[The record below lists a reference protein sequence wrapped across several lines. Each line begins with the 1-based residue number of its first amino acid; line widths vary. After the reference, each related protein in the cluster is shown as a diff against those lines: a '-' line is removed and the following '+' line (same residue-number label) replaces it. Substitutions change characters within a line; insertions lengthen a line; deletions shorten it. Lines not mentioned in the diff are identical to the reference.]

1 MPILPLLIV
10 LLLTAAVSAQPMN
23 AMPDFPTITVT
34 GEATVAVKPDRA
46 VIGLGAV
53 AQADDAAAAQQ
64 RVNEIMHQAIDAIRQ
79 VGVPEDRIQT
89 AGLSLQPVY
98 SQPGRGHVQ
107 GGESHVPT
115 IVGYRASNTV
125 RVQLD
130 DLELIGKVID
140 AGITAGANQLE
151 GINFEI
157 KDDTQSRSQALEQA
171 TANARSKADVIA
183 RAAGTPVS
191 VLHNITEGGV
201 HIVSPVYRGARAL
214 AAMEMD
220 TPVQPGEVQIRA
232 SVTVTYRVNVDGPN
246 P

>member
-1 MPILPLLIV
+1 MPVLPLLIV

-64 RVNEIMHQAIDAIRQ
+64 RVNEIMHKAIDAIRQ

-98 SQPGRGHVQ
+98 SQPGRRQ
-107 GGESHVPT
+107 MQDGEGHVPT

-157 KDDTQSRSQALEQA
+157 KDDTQPRSQALEQA

-183 RAAGTPVS
+183 QAAGTPIS

-201 HIVSPVYRGARAL
+201 HIIAPVYRGVRAM

-220 TPVQPGEVQIRA
+220 TPVQPGQVQIRA
-232 SVTVTYRVNVDGPN
+232 SVTVTYRVNVDRPN
-246 P
+246 Q

>member
-1 MPILPLLIV
+1 MPVLPLLIV

-64 RVNEIMHQAIDAIRQ
+64 RVNEIMHKTIDAIRQ

-98 SQPGRGHVQ
+98 SQAKSRQADEIHIPA
-107 GGESHVPT
+107 
-115 IVGYRASNTV
+115 IVAYRASNTV

-130 DLELIGKVID
+130 DLDLIGKVID

-157 KDDTQSRSQALEQA
+157 KDDTQPRSQALEQA

-183 RAAGTPVS
+183 QAAGTPIS
-191 VLHNITEGGV
+191 VLHNISEGGV
-201 HIVSPVYRGARAL
+201 HIITPVYRGVRAM

-220 TPVQPGEVQIRA
+220 TPVQPGQVQIRA
-232 SVTVTYRVNVDGPN
+232 SVTVTYRVNVDRPN
-246 P
+246 Q